1 MNNTHSNKF
10 TEDEN
15 NKPGKDAT
23 LLHESNKRI
32 LLKEKWQ
39 NNCGMKWWIIK
50 KNSQWRN
57 YWDKNGM
64 VEYMDR
70 RKTVWGKTSET

>member
-32 LLKEKWQ
+32 LLKEKLQ
-39 NNCGMKWWIIK
+39 NNCGMKMM
-50 KNSQWRN
+50 N
-57 YWDKNGM
+57 Y
-64 VEYMDR
+64 
-70 RKTVWGKTSET
+70 